1 MEQFG
6 EGIRKLILA
15 GVGAVAVTKEKSE
28 AVVRELIKKGELT
41 VEQGKVLNEELK
53 HNIKEA
59 IRENVQVN
67 VVEQPDDLMD
77 AVDGMDDA
85 QLEALKQRIQA
96 AEQARKAQPAPESG
110 EAAPEAEPAAKAEE
124 PTEETKAEERGT
136 HMPVRSEDR
145 AENRQRLMEIMEVVR
160 RHELVKGMT
169 PEKLCAV
176 MEDLGPTFIKL
187 GQILSMRSDFLPKS
201 YCEALKKLRSSV
213 APTPLT
219 SRRWAALPSRRR
231 TRPCCKAAS
240 ALW

>member
-124 PTEETKAEERGT
+124 PAEETKAE
-136 HMPVRSEDR
+136 
-145 AENRQRLMEIMEVVR
+145 
-160 RHELVKGMT
+160 
-169 PEKLCAV
+169 
-176 MEDLGPTFIKL
+176 
-187 GQILSMRSDFLPKS
+187 
-201 YCEALKKLRSSV
+201 
-213 APTPLT
+213 
-219 SRRWAALPSRRR
+219 
-231 TRPCCKAAS
+231 
-240 ALW
+240 

>member
-1 MEQFG
+1 MEQLG

-77 AVDGMDDA
+77 AVDGMDDT

-110 EAAPEAEPAAKAEE
+110 EAAPETEPSAETENAADD
-124 PTEETKAEERGT
+124 TKAE
-136 HMPVRSEDR
+136 
-145 AENRQRLMEIMEVVR
+145 
-160 RHELVKGMT
+160 
-169 PEKLCAV
+169 
-176 MEDLGPTFIKL
+176 
-187 GQILSMRSDFLPKS
+187 
-201 YCEALKKLRSSV
+201 
-213 APTPLT
+213 
-219 SRRWAALPSRRR
+219 
-231 TRPCCKAAS
+231 
-240 ALW
+240 